1 MSNNSTVKHST
12 LVNSIIAIVL
22 ILFTSLIAPK
32 LPKSIAKWL
41 DDPLIRFCVFTG
53 IAYLATRN
61 VVLAIILS
69 IAVIGAYQTLNM
81 HKITDTILNNTKKMI
96 NNQHNHTDN
105 QNMASDN
112 HTMHSDNH
120 TMHSDNH
127 TMHSDNHTMHSD
139 NHTMHSNNHK
149 PNINNE
155 NILYEQT
162 NNTQMNNDE
171 LTNIINNIA
180 IKILNKDNMNQVIS
194 SIVAANPNIDSTLIS
209 NIVHNLYNNIMN
221 KPDLPAVTEIIIQ
234 NNKEPSGI
242 HENDKEPSGIPE
254 NEFDLNGPVDFNNNI
269 LSDSCFNINNEYN
282 KEKVCQQNIYNF
294 EGYEADHYM
303 QY

>member
-1 MSNNSTVKHST
+1 
-12 LVNSIIAIVL
+12 
-22 ILFTSLIAPK
+22 
-32 LPKSIAKWL
+32 
-41 DDPLIRFCVFTG
+41 
-53 IAYLATRN
+53 
-61 VVLAIILS
+61 
-69 IAVIGAYQTLNM
+69 M
-81 HKITDTILNNTKKMI
+81 HL
-96 NNQHNHTDN
+96 
-105 QNMASDN
+105 DN
-112 HTMHSDNH
+112 HTMHLDNHPMHLDNQNMTSNNNTMHLDNH
-120 TMHSDNH
+120 TN
-127 TMHSDNHTMHSD
+127 
-139 NHTMHSNNHK
+139 K

-221 KPDLPAVTEIIIQ
+221 NPELPAVTEIIIQ
-234 NNKEPSGI
+234 NN
-242 HENDKEPSGIPE
+242 KEPSGIPE